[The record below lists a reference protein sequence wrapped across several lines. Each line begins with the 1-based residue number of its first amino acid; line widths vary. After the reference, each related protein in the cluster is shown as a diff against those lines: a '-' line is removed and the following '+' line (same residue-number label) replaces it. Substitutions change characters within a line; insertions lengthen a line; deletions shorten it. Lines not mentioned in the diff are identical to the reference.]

1 MQQEKTILNIVNIR
15 ALAAVLVSVAVIAAI
30 SMAFFAPALSG
41 NVLAQSDV
49 QQGIANSHEASLFKA
64 TTGEPTRWTNSLFS
78 GMPTFQIQPSYSSAR
93 LMNWINDVYG
103 LFLPSPCNLLFMMMI
118 GFFILLIALR
128 LRWYLALIGAIAWGF
143 STYFIIIIGAGH
155 IWKFATLAYVPPTIA
170 GIILA
175 YRGKYLAGSAMAALF
190 AMMQISRNHVQM
202 SYYFALLIVCIVV
215 AYLVSAIRGKRLAQ
229 WGKAT
234 AALAAAAVLA
244 VAANVPN
251 LYNTY
256 KYSKETIRGGHSEL
270 ATDKQ
275 SSGEGLDKDYI
286 TAWSYGKAESWTLLV
301 PNANGGATIKPEKG
315 QNNLVS
321 LADTDEAQSMYN
333 SGEIS
338 PEAYQYLSQ
347 FPQYFGSQP
356 MTNGPVY
363 VGAIIFALFLL
374 GCVVVKGP
382 LKWALMVGTVISLF
396 LSWGH
401 NMMWLTD
408 LMIDYFPLY
417 NKFRTVSSILV
428 VAEFTI
434 PLLAVLALNEMLT
447 DKDFMR
453 KHIWAFAGAFGFCI
467 LSCLV
472 MWIMPAI
479 FSLYSETELE
489 QYIQSGVQLQ
499 FPELFAAVER
509 IRASL
514 ISGDAIRSLIILILG
529 GKALF
534 LGMRGTV
541 KMPIAV
547 AFVGVLTLLELYAV
561 NKRYISAD
569 SFMPASAATTN
580 FEKRP
585 VDEMILQDTAQ
596 NYRVIDFQHFSEA
609 KPSYY
614 HKHVGGYHAA
624 KLTRYQDLIEHQIA
638 KNNMQVLNMLNTK
651 YFIVNDTECQKN
663 ATALGN
669 AWFVQKINYVQSA
682 NEEMQALN
690 TLHTDSAA
698 VADASFKAVLGEATP
713 TAPGDTIYETSY
725 APNRLTYHAN
735 TQNGALAVF
744 SEIYFPWGWE
754 AEIDGEPAQIGRVNY
769 VLRAM
774 QIPAGKH
781 SIVMTFNPKE
791 VETSD
796 NVATAAILL
805 IYVLVFAAFNLGIYR
820 KLRQGDEDNE

>member
-286 TAWSYGKAESWTLLV
+286 TAW
-301 PNANGGATIKPEKG
+301 
-315 QNNLVS
+315 
-321 LADTDEAQSMYN
+321 
-333 SGEIS
+333 
-338 PEAYQYLSQ
+338 
-347 FPQYFGSQP
+347 
-356 MTNGPVY
+356 
-363 VGAIIFALFLL
+363 
-374 GCVVVKGP
+374 
-382 LKWALMVGTVISLF
+382 
-396 LSWGH
+396 
-401 NMMWLTD
+401 
-408 LMIDYFPLY
+408 
-417 NKFRTVSSILV
+417 
-428 VAEFTI
+428 
-434 PLLAVLALNEMLT
+434 
-447 DKDFMR
+447 
-453 KHIWAFAGAFGFCI
+453 
-467 LSCLV
+467 
-472 MWIMPAI
+472 
-479 FSLYSETELE
+479 
-489 QYIQSGVQLQ
+489 
-499 FPELFAAVER
+499 
-509 IRASL
+509 
-514 ISGDAIRSLIILILG
+514 
-529 GKALF
+529 
-534 LGMRGTV
+534 
-541 KMPIAV
+541 
-547 AFVGVLTLLELYAV
+547 
-561 NKRYISAD
+561 
-569 SFMPASAATTN
+569 
-580 FEKRP
+580 
-585 VDEMILQDTAQ
+585 
-596 NYRVIDFQHFSEA
+596 
-609 KPSYY
+609 
-614 HKHVGGYHAA
+614 
-624 KLTRYQDLIEHQIA
+624 
-638 KNNMQVLNMLNTK
+638 
-651 YFIVNDTECQKN
+651 
-663 ATALGN
+663 
-669 AWFVQKINYVQSA
+669 
-682 NEEMQALN
+682 
-690 TLHTDSAA
+690 
-698 VADASFKAVLGEATP
+698 
-713 TAPGDTIYETSY
+713 
-725 APNRLTYHAN
+725 
-735 TQNGALAVF
+735 
-744 SEIYFPWGWE
+744 
-754 AEIDGEPAQIGRVNY
+754 
-769 VLRAM
+769 
-774 QIPAGKH
+774 
-781 SIVMTFNPKE
+781 
-791 VETSD
+791 
-796 NVATAAILL
+796 
-805 IYVLVFAAFNLGIYR
+805 
-820 KLRQGDEDNE
+820 